1 MINLKQELSGAKTI
15 AISGH
20 IRPDGDC
27 VGSNTAMYQ
36 YVRKIMP
43 KAQVDLFLEQ
53 PSEVFSFLKGYEYIN
68 SQYDKETVYDVFI
81 ALDCGDEDRLGDAA
95 KYYESAK
102 KTICIDHHISN
113 TGFAK
118 VNYIVPTA
126 SSTCELIFDLIDRE
140 DLDTHIA
147 ESIFVGIVHD
157 TGVFQYESTSSKTFQ
172 AVSVLA
178 GFDFDRSGIIDRTF
192 YQKSYIANQILGRAL
207 LESFLIMDGKC
218 IVSMVDRKTMDFY
231 DAKPRSLEGVVNQLR
246 ITRGVECAIFLYETG
261 FQEYKVSM
269 RSNRIVDVAGIA
281 TIFGGGGHVRAAGC
295 TMNGTFHDVINN
307 LSAMIEKQI
316 KEAE

>member
-1 MINLKQELSGAKTI
+1 MMNLKQELAGAASI

-27 VGSNTAMYQ
+27 VGANTAMYQ
-36 YVRKIMP
+36 YVKKIMP
-43 KAQVDLFLEQ
+43 EAQVDLYLEQ

-68 SQYDKETVYDVFI
+68 SAYDKEKVYDVFI

-95 KYYESAK
+95 KYYESAG

-113 TGFAK
+113 TGFCD
-118 VNYIVPTA
+118 VNDIVPTA

-140 DLDTHIA
+140 ELDVHMA
-147 ESIFVGIVHD
+147 ESIFLGIVHD
-157 TGVFQYESTSSKTFQ
+157 TGVFQYESTSPKTFQ

-178 GFDFDRSGIIDRTF
+178 SFDFDRSGIIDRTF

-231 DAKPRSLEGVVNQLR
+231 NALPRSLEGIVNQLR
-246 ITRGVECAIFLYETG
+246 ITRGVECAIFLHETG
-261 FQEYKVSM
+261 FQEFKVSM
-269 RSNRIVDVAGIA
+269 RSNRIVDVAKVA
-281 TIFGGGGHVRAAGC
+281 AVFGGGGHIRAAGC
-295 TMNGTFHDVINN
+295 TMNGTFHDVVNN
-307 LSAMIEKQI
+307 LSAQIERQMQ
-316 KEAE
+316 E